1 MSSTQLRFKK
11 KEYNSSTDASE
22 GIIVFDKNTK
32 SIFVGGVR
40 YSSNVSDAS
49 WNTTTKELT
58 ISTINGTTYNINLK
72 DDTSANAPSSLLC
85 RIRDDINT
93 NKNAITIING
103 SGNGSI
109 SKAVSDSITALD
121 GTITTASSSNGVVTI
136 KTTINEVDGVINNTG
151 SSDIT
156 LHKVA
161 TTGSSQ
167 DISVT
172 YNSTTTDIQSSISDI
187 DSRLTSLSSGQIQY
201 IEPSSRNTT
210 PSGYSH
216 YYSGN
221 SSYSGNLNASAS
233 TMNKIY
239 LCKTTSN
246 GDYHQIMTVQSG
258 NGNTYKWIDISA
270 NSIDLSGYTKSL
282 TLNGSTYNPNS
293 GGNISLPNTVNA
305 ITGETQISGGDG
317 NYISVSTSDTTS
329 NGITTTTLSSSLKI
343 KDISTST
350 STNNGVTTAYDV
362 KSYVN
367 SNLTTIKTWTNSD
380 IQSIGN

>member
-1 MSSTQLRFKK
+1 MSNDTILKIRK
-11 KEYNSSTDASE
+11 KEYDSSTDSSD

-32 SIFVGGVR
+32 CIFVGGVR
-40 YSSNVSDAS
+40 YSSNVSDAL
-49 WNTTTKELT
+49 WNSTTKELT
-58 ISTINGTTYNINLK
+58 LSTINGTTYNINLK
-72 DDTSANAPSSLLC
+72 DDTSANSPSSLLSK
-85 RIRDDINT
+85 IRDDINT
-93 NKNAITIING
+93 NKNAISVING

-121 GTITTASSSNGVVTI
+121 GTVTMASSSNGVVTL

-172 YNSTTTDIQSSISDI
+172 YNSSSTDIQSTITDI
-187 DSRLTSLSSGQIQY
+187 DSRITSLSSGQIQY
-201 IEPSSRNTT
+201 IEPTSDATT

-221 SSYSGNLNASAS
+221 SSYTGSLTASAS

-239 LCKTTSN
+239 LCKTTNN

-258 NGNTYKWIDISA
+258 STYKWIDISA
-270 NSIDLSGYTKSL
+270 NSIDLSGYTKSV

-293 GGNISLPNTVNA
+293 GGNISLPNVVNT
-305 ITGETQISGGDG
+305 ITGETQISGGDT
-317 NYISVSTSDTTS
+317 NYVSVSSSDTTA
-329 NGITTTTLSSSLKI
+329 NGVKTTTLSSSLKI
-343 KDISTST
+343 KDVNSSTS
-350 STNNGVTTAYDV
+350 SNNGVATAYDV
-362 KSYVN
+362 KSYVDN
-367 SNLTTIKTWTNSD
+367 NLTTIKTWTNSD
-380 IQSIGN
+380 IQNIGN